1 VKLRLG
7 LVREQAGPELTDR
20 LDRVLELVDT
30 GMRGIRQVTDDLRP
44 PLLDDL
50 GWLPAIRALVQDFA
64 ERSGLAAHL
73 EAPRL
78 LPPISKDAE
87 LAVFRA
93 VQEGLSNVARHAG
106 AASVMV
112 RVQQSEG
119 GIVVRIR
126 DDGVGLEPGT
136 TLERSEMTGHLGLAG
151 MRERITAVG
160 GRVDV
165 TGDAG
170 AGLRIEIHLP
180 REVSA

>member
-1 VKLRLG
+1 
-7 LVREQAGPELTDR
+7 
-20 LDRVLELVDT
+20 
-30 GMRGIRQVTDDLRP
+30 M
-44 PLLDDL
+44 
-50 GWLPAIRALVQDFA
+50 
-64 ERSGLAAHL
+64 
-73 EAPRL
+73 
-78 LPPISKDAE
+78 
-87 LAVFRA
+87 
-93 VQEGLSNVARHAG
+93 ARHAG

-136 TLERSEMTGHLGLAG
+136 TLGRSEMTGHLGLAG

-160 GRVDV
+160 GHVDI

-170 AGLRIEIHLP
+170 AGVRIEIHLP